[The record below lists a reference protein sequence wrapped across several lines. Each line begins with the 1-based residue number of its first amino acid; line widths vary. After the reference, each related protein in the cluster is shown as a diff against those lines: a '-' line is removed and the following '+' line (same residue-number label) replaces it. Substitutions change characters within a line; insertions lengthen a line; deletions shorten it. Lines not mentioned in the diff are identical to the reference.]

1 MTTGPLFE
9 DEVGPPADRPDV
21 GTPLAE
27 RMRPRTLDEVVGQDE
42 ILAPGKPL
50 REAIERDLLQSI
62 ILWGPPGT
70 GKTTLARVI
79 AELTKAHFVPFSAV
93 LSGIKEIK
101 EVMAAAQDRRRRTGR
116 RTIVFVDEIHRF
128 NKAQQDAFLPRVEAG
143 DIVLIGAT
151 TENPSFEVNAALLS
165 RSKVFVLQPLGI
177 NAVETILRRAFADRE
192 RGLGGVDLDV
202 SDEAVAA
209 IARFANGDARAAL
222 NLLEFTVAAAPMDPA
237 TFVRRVDLPQL
248 EQSIQRRALL
258 YDKGGEE
265 HYNLISALHK
275 SMRNS
280 DPDAA
285 IYWVARMLEAG
296 EDPLYVAR
304 RLVRFA
310 SEDIGNADPQAL
322 VVAVAAKDAV
332 HFIGMPEG
340 NTALAHAAIYLATAP
355 KSNAVY
361 RAYGAAAE
369 DAHTQAADPVPLHLR
384 NAPTKLMKQLDYGK
398 GYQYAHD
405 DRDALTDMS
414 CLPES
419 LAGRR
424 YYRPTERGFEKEI
437 KRRLDGWEKIKDER
451 KQNRP
456 ASKSGRAT
464 EDD

>member
-1 MTTGPLFE
+1 MSPGSLF
-9 DEVGPPADRPDV
+9 DDGDDRGSGDPASRRRVEP

-27 RMRPRTLDEVVGQDE
+27 RVRPHTLDEVVGQDA

-79 AELTKAHFVPFSAV
+79 AEMTKAHFVPFSAV
-93 LSGIKEIK
+93 LAGIKEIK
-101 EVMAAAQDRRRRTGR
+101 EVMAVAQDRRRRTGR
-116 RTIVFVDEIHRF
+116 RTIVFIDEIHRF

-165 RSKVFVLQPLGI
+165 RSKVFVLQPLEAG
-177 NAVETILRRAFADRE
+177 AVEGLLRRAIEDKE
-192 RGLGGVDLDV
+192 HGLGVDITV
-202 SDEAVAA
+202 SDEAIAA
-209 IARFANGDARAAL
+209 IARFANGDARSAL
-222 NLLEFTVAAAPMDPA
+222 NLLEFAAASAPMHPE
-237 TFVRRVDLPQL
+237 TCVRALGIDQL

-285 IYWVARMLEAG
+285 VYWVARMLEAG
-296 EDPLYVAR
+296 EDPLYIAR

-322 VVAVAAKDAV
+322 VVAVAAKDAA

-340 NTALAHAAIYLATAP
+340 NTALAQAAIYLATAP

-361 RAYGAAAE
+361 AAYNGAAA

-384 NAPTKLMKQLDYGK
+384 NAPTRLMKQLEYGK
-398 GYQYAHD
+398 GYRYAHD
-405 DRDALTDMS
+405 EPDAVASMD

-419 LAGRR
+419 LAGRK
-424 YYRPTERGFEKEI
+424 YYRPTERGFEKEL
-437 KRRLDGWEKIKDER
+437 KRRLDGWERIKEER
-451 KQNRP
+451 RK
-456 ASKSGRAT
+456 K
-464 EDD
+464 D

>member
-1 MTTGPLFE
+1 MSNGLF
-9 DEVGPPADRPDV
+9 DPPPPQGGFGAASPPNAP

-27 RMRPRTLDEVVGQDE
+27 RMRPHTLDEVVGQDA

-50 REAIERDLLQSI
+50 REAIERDLLQSL

-79 AELTKAHFVPFSAV
+79 AEITQAHFVPFSAV
-93 LSGIKEIK
+93 LAGIKEIK
-101 EVMAAAQDRRRRTGR
+101 DVMAAAQDRRRRMGR

-165 RSKVFVLQPLGI
+165 RSKVFVLQLLGI
-177 NAVETILRRAFADRE
+177 EAIETILRRALADRE
-192 RGLGGVDLDV
+192 RGLGATEANV
-202 SDEAVAA
+202 SADAIAA

-222 NLLEFTVAAAPMDPA
+222 NLLEFSVAAAPMDPA
-237 TFVRRVDLPQL
+237 TCVRQLDLPQL
-248 EQSIQRRALL
+248 EHSIQRRALL

-285 IYWVARMLEAG
+285 VYWVARMLEAG

-322 VVAVAAKDAV
+322 VVAVAAKDAT

-340 NTALAHAAIYLATAP
+340 NTALAQAAIYLATAP

-361 RAYGAAAE
+361 TAYGAAAA

-384 NAPTKLMKQLDYGK
+384 NAPTKLMKELDYGR
-398 GYQYAHD
+398 GYQYAHNE
-405 DRDALTDMS
+405 RDAVAGMD

-419 LAGRR
+419 LAGRK
-424 YYRPTERGFEKEI
+424 YYQPTDRGFEKEI
-437 KRRLDGWEKIKDER
+437 KRRLEGWEKIKEER
-451 KQNRP
+451 KKENDR
-456 ASKSGRAT
+456 
-464 EDD
+464 